1 LYTCSTKTGKYL
13 LSLTTRYIIVGVKMK
28 SKEFLIT
35 TAMIV
40 LITYTLSL
48 SLVSQAFPAQQATKT
63 LSSAGTIQIQTTAGL
78 GVYSNSQCTTALSAL
93 SWGTLTNGENK
104 TTTVYIKNEG
114 NSPATL
120 SLETSNWYPTS
131 ASTYLTLSWNYNN
144 QPINPSQVVQVTLT
158 LSVSPNI
165 QGITNFSF
173 DVTIVGSV

>member
-1 LYTCSTKTGKYL
+1 
-13 LSLTTRYIIVGVKMK
+13 MK

-48 SLVSQAFPAQQATKT
+48 SLVSQAFPAQQATKR

-78 GVYSNSQCTTALSAL
+78 GVYSNYQCTSALNAL

-104 TTTVYIKNEG
+104 TTTFYVKNEG
-114 NSPATL
+114 NSPTTL

-131 ASTYLTLSWNYNN
+131 ASTYLTLGWNYNN
-144 QPINPSQVVQVTLT
+144 QPINPNQVVQVTLT
-158 LSVSPNI
+158 LSVSPDI